1 MEQELKKEEYKVVKH
16 NDLVNEKPDQPY
28 TLNQLKL
35 ICHLIS
41 HIKPTDTN
49 FETKEV
55 LLSEL
60 GFDSI
65 DSYNY
70 SRFKS
75 EILELLKKPFEL
87 PTKYW
92 VNWFSTLSYKEGVIE
107 YAFDERLKPYLLNLK
122 NNFTSY
128 QLRAQGFRPAPV
140 PRAPGLRWPAGTPS
154 ATAPRPARL
163 AVRGGPPGLQAWL
176 QRAWRGPQSAGFWLQ
191 LAVPG
196 PMCAWAAAM
205 AVRRRWPAQP
215 WQAASGYWRC
225 DESRWAFPPCGAVSR
240 GCQDKG
246 KRAMKGEAPAARI
259 TARGQGWCGAGGLQ
273 VSRQWLRAR

>member
-16 NDLVNEKPDQPY
+16 NDLVNEKPDHPY

-55 LLSEL
+55 SLKEL
-60 GFDSI
+60 NFDSI
-65 DSYNY
+65 ENGCNY
-70 SRFKS
+70 GIFKS

-107 YAFDERLKPYLLNLK
+107 YAFDERLKPFLLNLK

-128 QLRAQGFRPAPV
+128 QLKNILSLKSVYAIRMYELLKQYEVAKARTIEIKELRSLLNI
-140 PRAPGLRWPAGTPS
+140 PR
-154 ATAPRPARL
+154 
-163 AVRGGPPGLQAWL
+163 
-176 QRAWRGPQSAGFWLQ
+176 
-191 LAVPG
+191 
-196 PMCAWAAAM
+196 
-205 AVRRRWPAQP
+205 
-215 WQAASGYWRC
+215 GYRNNNITKLLENVKEELTLKT
-225 DESRWAFPPCGAVSR
+225 DLTFNFEVFKKQQKLNEVKFTIQHNKKENKSLSVK
-240 GCQDKG
+240 DKI
-246 KRAMKGEAPAARI
+246 KSLK
-259 TARGQGWCGAGGLQ
+259 
-273 VSRQWLRAR
+273 V

>member
-1 MEQELKKEEYKVVKH
+1 MKQELKKEDYKLYKH

-60 GFDSI
+60 GFDGI

-92 VNWFSTLSYKEGVIE
+92 VNWFSTLKYEEGVII
-107 YAFDERLKPYLLNLK
+107 YRFDPALKPYLLNLK
-122 NNFTSY
+122 DNFTSY
-128 QLRAQGFRPAPV
+128 QLKNILSLKSVYAIRMYELLKQYEVAKDRTIEIKE
-140 PRAPGLRWPAGTPS
+140 LRS
-154 ATAPRPARL
+154 L
-163 AVRGGPPGLQAWL
+163 LNI
-176 QRAWRGPQSAGFWLQ
+176 
-191 LAVPG
+191 
-196 PMCAWAAAM
+196 
-205 AVRRRWPAQP
+205 
-215 WQAASGYWRC
+215 
-225 DESRWAFPPCGAVSR
+225 SR
-240 GCQDKG
+240 GYRNNDITKLLENVKEELTLKTDLTFNFEVFKKQQKLNEVKFTIQHNKKENKSLSVKDKL
-246 KRAMKGEAPAARI
+246 KSLKI
-259 TARGQGWCGAGGLQ
+259 D
-273 VSRQWLRAR
+273 

>member
-1 MEQELKKEEYKVVKH
+1 MEQELKKEDYKVVKH

-75 EILELLKKPFEL
+75 EILELLKKPFQI
-87 PTKYW
+87 PNDGGYT
-92 VNWFSTLSYKEGVIE
+92 NWFTYLRYENGVIE
-107 YAFDERLKPYLLNLK
+107 YKFESLLKPYLLNLK
-122 NNFTSY
+122 DNFTSY
-128 QLRAQGFRPAPV
+128 QLKNILSLKSVYAIRMYELLKQYEVVKARTIEIKELRSLLNIPRGYRNNNITKLLENVKEELTLKTDLTFNFEVFKKQQKLNEVKFTIQHTKKENQAPNKSLSV
-140 PRAPGLRWPAGTPS
+140 K
-154 ATAPRPARL
+154 
-163 AVRGGPPGLQAWL
+163 
-176 QRAWRGPQSAGFWLQ
+176 
-191 LAVPG
+191 
-196 PMCAWAAAM
+196 
-205 AVRRRWPAQP
+205 
-215 WQAASGYWRC
+215 
-225 DESRWAFPPCGAVSR
+225 
-240 GCQDKG
+240 DKL
-246 KRAMKGEAPAARI
+246 KSLKI
-259 TARGQGWCGAGGLQ
+259 D
-273 VSRQWLRAR
+273 

>member
-1 MEQELKKEEYKVVKH
+1 MKQELKKEDYKVYKH
-16 NDLVNEKPDQPY
+16 NDLVNEKPKDPY

-55 LLSEL
+55 SLKEL
-60 GFDSI
+60 NFDSI
-65 DSYNY
+65 ENGCNY
-70 SRFKS
+70 GIFKS

-128 QLRAQGFRPAPV
+128 QLKNILSLKSVYAIRMYELLKQYEVAKTRTIEIKELRNLLNI
-140 PRAPGLRWPAGTPS
+140 PR
-154 ATAPRPARL
+154 
-163 AVRGGPPGLQAWL
+163 
-176 QRAWRGPQSAGFWLQ
+176 
-191 LAVPG
+191 
-196 PMCAWAAAM
+196 
-205 AVRRRWPAQP
+205 
-215 WQAASGYWRC
+215 GYRNNNITKLLENVKEELTLKT
-225 DESRWAFPPCGAVSR
+225 DLTFNFEVFKKQQKLNEVKFTIQHNKKENKSLSVK
-240 GCQDKG
+240 DKL
-246 KRAMKGEAPAARI
+246 KSLKI
-259 TARGQGWCGAGGLQ
+259 D
-273 VSRQWLRAR
+273 

>member
-1 MEQELKKEEYKVVKH
+1 MEQELKKEEYKVVRH

-41 HIKPTDTN
+41 HIKPTDIN

-122 NNFTSY
+122 DNFTSY
-128 QLRAQGFRPAPV
+128 QLKNILSLKSVYAIRMYELLKQYEVAKARTIEIKE
-140 PRAPGLRWPAGTPS
+140 LRS
-154 ATAPRPARL
+154 L
-163 AVRGGPPGLQAWL
+163 LNI
-176 QRAWRGPQSAGFWLQ
+176 
-191 LAVPG
+191 
-196 PMCAWAAAM
+196 
-205 AVRRRWPAQP
+205 
-215 WQAASGYWRC
+215 
-225 DESRWAFPPCGAVSR
+225 SR
-240 GCQDKG
+240 GYKNNDITKLLENVKEELTLKTDLTFNFEVFKKQQKLNEVKFTIQHNKKENQAPNKSLSVKDKL
-246 KRAMKGEAPAARI
+246 KSLKI
-259 TARGQGWCGAGGLQ
+259 D
-273 VSRQWLRAR
+273 